1 MLVANRCVVGRWLD
15 RLDVDDRKAFKRAC
29 VDRGRA
35 ELFAVVCLAEGSKPF
50 SLTALK
56 DHLNARCICD

>member
-1 MLVANRCVVGRWLD
+1 MPRCVVGRWLVQCD
-15 RLDVDDRKAFKRAC
+15 ATDRKAFKRAC

-35 ELFAVVCLAEGSKPF
+35 ELFAVICEAHGGKPF

-56 DHLNARCICD
+56 DCINGRCVCD